1 MQPQPTTQPPSRP
14 DWDLLALLAQ
24 PPQSMQPPPPP
35 PPQQQPQ
42 RIYIHQELQRG
53 AWVDYDSYIIKG
65 KEYRSHVVDDPI
77 FGNVSH
83 FAFGIKKASSQA
95 RLAFHI
101 SARVG
106 QPPAVGVL
114 GRRRERG
121 EERSLARGRPDGA
134 SRRYGRLG
142 WACHNLGLA
151 PGGAMA
157 ACALDD
163 AAYSAS
169 WVTAGI

>member
-1 MQPQPTTQPPSRP
+1 MI
-14 DWDLLALLAQ
+14 ALRTCTVRWR
-24 PPQSMQPPPPP
+24 S
-35 PPQQQPQ
+35 
-42 RIYIHQELQRG
+42 EVTLQRG
-53 AWVDYDSYIIKG
+53 AWVDYDSYIIEG

-114 GRRRERG
+114 GRRRE
-121 EERSLARGRPDGA
+121 EERSLATLHAAKASFWPRAWTDGRQVGTGSTECDG
-134 SRRYGRLG
+134 RRR
-142 WACHNLGLA
+142 
-151 PGGAMA
+151 
-157 ACALDD
+157 
-163 AAYSAS
+163 
-169 WVTAGI
+169 